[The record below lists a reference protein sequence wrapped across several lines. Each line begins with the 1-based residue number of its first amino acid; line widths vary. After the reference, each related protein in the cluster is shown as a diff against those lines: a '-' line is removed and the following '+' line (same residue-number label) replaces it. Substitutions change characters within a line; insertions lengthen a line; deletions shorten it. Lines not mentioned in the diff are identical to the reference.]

1 MSDKEI
7 ISLYKKGYSLNN
19 IVNRYYYIKRKENKI
34 INLGMKKIILVTN
47 DFTKKQA
54 KEKVYKVIY
63 NFVKKV

>member
-19 IVNRYYYIKRKENKI
+19 IVNRYYCIKRKENKI

>member
-7 ISLYKKGYSLNN
+7 ISLYKKGYSLNY
-19 IVNRYYYIKRKENKI
+19 IVNRYYYIKIKENKI